1 MIKMENVRMTALP
14 ILLILFKVEWLGSN
28 IIKVSIDE
36 QNLGLC
42 GWIVAVRLAT
52 DSCILRD
59 FNSSPNFL
67 KHVEVD

>member
-1 MIKMENVRMTALP
+1 MIKMANVRMTALP

-42 GWIVAVRLAT
+42 GWIVAVRLVT

>member
-1 MIKMENVRMTALP
+1 MIKMANVRMTALP
-14 ILLILFKVEWLGSN
+14 ILLILFKAEWLGSN

-42 GWIVAVRLAT
+42 GWIVAVRLVT

-67 KHVEVD
+67 KHVEVN

>member
-1 MIKMENVRMTALP
+1 MIKMANVRMTALP

-52 DSCILRD
+52 DSCYIEGFQLFTQFFKTRG
-59 FNSSPNFL
+59 S
-67 KHVEVD
+67 

>member
-42 GWIVAVRLAT
+42 GWIVAVRLVT

-67 KHVEVD
+67 KHVEVN

>member
-1 MIKMENVRMTALP
+1 MIKMANVRMTVLP

-42 GWIVAVRLAT
+42 GWIVAVRLVT

-67 KHVEVD
+67 KHVEVN